1 MSVDHPHSATMSAP
15 GHSADVLNA
24 SPSLEAPAEP
34 KILMGSL
41 LIAVF
46 AVVTFL
52 NAALLF
58 AVQPMFTKM
67 VLPLLGGTPM
77 VWNTCL
83 LFFQSALLLGYLYA
97 HASSRWLTPRTQ
109 GFVHIALL
117 LVALLFLPLGV
128 ARGAQPPAGAAPP
141 VLWLLGLLAIS
152 LGMPFVL
159 LSAGAP
165 MFQRWFAST
174 RHPGAGNP
182 YVLYVASNLGSF
194 VALLAYPLVIEPRL
208 RLSEQSVTWLEF
220 YYALLLLVVLALL
233 LSLRWAKRND
243 TTGNVV
249 MTTTGE
255 GGTTLPGGGAPPPGE
270 TPGRDQDDAESAQM
284 VPTIVPTT
292 AWRLRWVLLSFAP
305 SSLLIGVTTY
315 LSTDVAAVPLLWVI
329 PLALYLL
336 TFVIVFARRP
346 LLGRRFTLDF
356 QLFIGLAILL
366 IIGMTALSVRVL
378 ILHLIAF
385 FATALMCHRELADS
399 RPRPEHLTEFYLW
412 MSLGGMLGGV
422 FNVLL
427 APQLYDRILEYPL
440 AIIIAYALRPAL
452 GTYNSGRRALA
463 FDLVLPLALYLAMR
477 AAFQIEVPTGRWG
490 TVATWTLLVT
500 SALLASAFY
509 KRPLRL
515 ALGAAAVF
523 FALDHRD
530 PPQDNLVYQ
539 RRSFFGVYRVHR
551 WGEFLVLQHGT
562 TTHGAQ
568 HLAPDRRRE
577 PLTYYNRAGPLGDV
591 FATLTDTL
599 ANRSVALV
607 GLGTG
612 TTACYAHRGETWT
625 FYEIDPVVADIAGSG
640 RFFTYLRDCA
650 PDSRIVLGDA
660 RLRLADAPDAS
671 YDLIALDAFSSDAI
685 PVHLVTREA
694 LALYLQKL
702 KPDGSVVFHISNRYL
717 SLDPVLVELARDA
730 KLAGALKD
738 YNVSSDE
745 KTEMYYASRWVALSR
760 SAATLAPLVKDRAW
774 AVLPPSAD
782 VRVWTDDFS
791 DIVDV
796 LKR

>member
-1 MSVDHPHSATMSAP
+1 MSAP
-15 GHSADVLNA
+15 GRSDDILNA
-24 SPSLEAPAEP
+24 STSLDGVPAEP

-117 LVALLFLPLGV
+117 LVALVFLPLGV
-128 ARGAQPPAGAAPP
+128 ARGAQPPAGASPP
-141 VLWLLGLLAIS
+141 VFWLLGLLTVS
-152 LGMPFVL
+152 LGLPFVL

-194 VALLAYPLVIEPRL
+194 VALLAYPIVIEPRL

-220 YYALLLLVVLALL
+220 YYALLLLVAIALL
-233 LSLRWAKRND
+233 LSLRWAKQND
-243 TTGNVV
+243 TTGNAV
-249 MTTTGE
+249 MAAAGE
-255 GGTTLPGGGAPPPGE
+255 SSATLPGGGAPPP
-270 TPGRDQDDAESAQM
+270 AEALDRSEDLAPPSSAEPM
-284 VPTIVPTT
+284 PTIVPTP

-427 APQLYDRILEYPL
+427 APQIYDRILEYPL

-463 FDLVLPLALYLAMR
+463 FDLVLPLALYFGIR
-477 AAFQIEVPTGRWG
+477 AAFLIEVPTGTWG

-515 ALGAAAVF
+515 ALGAAALF
-523 FALDHRD
+523 FALEHRD
-530 PPQDNLVYQ
+530 PPTQDSLVYQ

-568 HLAPDRRRE
+568 HMQPDRRRE

-591 FATLTDTL
+591 FAELTDTL

-612 TTACYAHRGETWT
+612 TTACYAHTGEAWT
-625 FYEIDPVVADIAGSG
+625 FYEIDPVVAEIASSG
-640 RFFTYLRDCA
+640 RLFTYLKDCA

-660 RLRLADAPDAS
+660 RLRLVDAPDAS

-694 LALYLQKL
+694 LALYLRKL

-730 KLAGALKD
+730 KLAGASKD
-738 YNVSSDE
+738 YNVSSDD
-745 KTEMYYASRWVALSR
+745 KSQMYYASRWVALSR
-760 SAATLAPLVKDRAW
+760 SAATLAPLVKNRAW
-774 AVLPPSAD
+774 SVLAPSAD